1 MGCRERGTYRDSSRE
16 SSLSRTGTDD
26 LDNWESKISEI
37 SALYGRATA
46 KIRTFILERILE
58 GRARLISI
66 EGFYRDMID
75 IEGRV
80 GVPK

>member
-26 LDNWESKISEI
+26 LDKWESIYQN
-37 SALYGRATA
+37 LRFVWRRTA

-66 EGFYRDMID
+66 EGWFYRDMID